1 MGFPSFIARLFRRE
15 PTVVPPE
22 MEPMDQP
29 IPETALAALQSAV
42 WSPDAPINVEF
53 CSGTPFWEDEN
64 YDVFMLRCG
73 RGRCDRWQEP
83 FVYRLYLITGQR
95 NRMVDYETDAWRL
108 GSLSPQGVQ
117 TGRGYGRSERHPPF
131 ANISSVSLKKSL
143 LHSELDCSR

>member
-22 MEPMDQP
+22 LEPMDQP

-64 YDVFMLRCG
+64 YEVFAIRCM
-73 RGRCDRWQEP
+73 RGGCERWQEP
-83 FVYRLYLITGQR
+83 FLYRLFLITGR
-95 NRMVDYETDAWRL
+95 RYELADYDRCLESWELVTTKCPDWPGLRDDRTTPAIKEQIEQIL
-108 GSLSPQGVQ
+108 KEAFASL
-117 TGRGYGRSERHPPF
+117 
-131 ANISSVSLKKSL
+131 
-143 LHSELDCSR
+143 